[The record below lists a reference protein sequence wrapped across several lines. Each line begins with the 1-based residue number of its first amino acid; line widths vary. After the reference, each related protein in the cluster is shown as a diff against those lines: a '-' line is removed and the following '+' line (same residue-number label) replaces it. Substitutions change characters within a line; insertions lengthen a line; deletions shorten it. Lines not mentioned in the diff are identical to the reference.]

1 MGMGGVGDEGVLE
14 VGGAPPD
21 TPEELLVLYFE
32 SRRRSGGG
40 PVRSCQRLG
49 TLFFLTFESPQDA
62 ERVLSQPLHRL
73 GGATLQV
80 RPAPPWD
87 PHRLLLEG
95 LDPRTPPEELE
106 PPLGALLGRE
116 RGGCRGAAGGVGAG
130 GSRAVGL
137 PGMTSPPVLVLA
149 ELAAARCWEGGPGVS
164 LLRAPRVPGVL
175 VRAAAPVLS
184 PDLLELYF
192 ENRRSGGGSVG
203 GVRVLPGGTAAIVT
217 FQDPAGEGG
226 RGRGGSGTL
235 PPHPWASCW
244 GGGGGS
250 TEGETPPQ
258 GETSPLDETPQP
270 GTAPPGEVTPP
281 PDTAPA
287 PPGDVAHPPDVS
299 PPAPTAPLPG
309 EPPAAFPGGDG
320 DTAPPGW
327 WQEVGGPWGAQEEVL
342 VPAEPGALRFL
353 QRHHQEL
360 LGSIP
365 PEVSLLPLEGGD
377 VVGFRV
383 RGEPGR
389 CRGAAEFLQSLL
401 GSVGARGV
409 TLRFPGVAR
418 FLRDQGGQKEKEED
432 DEEAQMLVAIQ
443 RSMEK
448 RGREEEEDEEAQML
462 LAIQR
467 SMENRGREEEELA
480 KAVALSLWQQQQEEE
495 EGEEDAGLLAALAA
509 SLEEEVARALRGAL
523 AGLQRAQAVRGAG
536 LRALPARCRPWLAL
550 LQRRHAVRLRLR
562 PDAAVLRGFAPYT
575 PPAARD
581 LRRLLRRLSPPG
593 GALRWDP
600 PEVRLLPLPEDS
612 EEFRDTVTFF
622 YETLEELHSRI
633 SIVKVEK
640 LVHPLLYRQYQLKKG
655 SVARGCPPGVPP
667 ERRLFHGTTPASSR
681 DICRHGFDRGF
692 CGRNGERGLR
702 GGGGATRHL
711 MASPIGDPHCPSGPP
726 WPIQSWHHP
735 SGTPIV
741 HQDPHGPSSHGI
753 THRGPQL
760 PNGDP
765 SCPSGPP
772 WPIQSW

>member
-1 MGMGGVGDEGVLE
+1 MGMGGEGVLE

-418 FLRDQGGQKEKEED
+418 FLAGPAPPWHWLTGMVPRGQSGPAKAWCDRDGAMGPRCATLCRTGAHQVPRPAGLEAPGLWDDDDGEEEEVEEVEEEED
-432 DEEAQMLVAIQ
+432 DE
-443 RSMEK
+443 
-448 RGREEEEDEEAQML
+448 D
-462 LAIQR
+462 
-467 SMENRGREEEELA
+467 
-480 KAVALSLWQQQQEEE
+480 
-495 EGEEDAGLLAALAA
+495 
-509 SLEEEVARALRGAL
+509 
-523 AGLQRAQAVRGAG
+523 
-536 LRALPARCRPWLAL
+536 
-550 LQRRHAVRLRLR
+550 
-562 PDAAVLRGFAPYT
+562 
-575 PPAARD
+575 
-581 LRRLLRRLSPPG
+581 
-593 GALRWDP
+593 
-600 PEVRLLPLPEDS
+600 EVRLLPLPEDS

-633 SIVKVEK
+633 SIVKVGAGG
-640 LVHPLLYRQYQLKKG
+640 VGVGVGGDTRAQTPPLWRRQ
-655 SVARGCPPGVPP
+655 SPPTRRCPPPPAGGEAGAPAAVPAV
-667 ERRLFHGTTPASSR
+667 PAEE
-681 DICRHGFDRGF
+681 
-692 CGRNGERGLR
+692 GERGAGLPPR
-702 GGGGATRHL
+702 RPPRETPLPRHHPRLQPRHL
-711 MASPIGDPHCPSGPP
+711 PP
-726 WPIQSWHHP
+726 RLRPRLLRQE
-735 SGTPIV
+735 
-741 HQDPHGPSSHGI
+741 
-753 THRGPQL
+753 R
-760 PNGDP
+760 
-765 SCPSGPP
+765 
-772 WPIQSW
+772 